1 MSCSIS
7 NTASPCSSR
16 NSATNDVKSAVSC
29 GFIPA
34 VGSSRSNSFGCVASA
49 RATSSRRWSPY
60 ERFLP
65 SSASF
70 LRRPL
75 NSSSSRARS
84 RASRSSRFTPGVR
97 RTAWK
102 RFPLSLTCMPTSTFS
117 SAVMLWK
124 RRMFWNVRPMPR
136 SVNACGGFPV
146 MSSFANHTR
155 PFVGLY
161 TPVSMLK
168 NVVLPAPFGPMSET
182 IALAGTLNST
192 SSTAT
197 RPPNSFRRNSVR
209 SSGSADSGTGDLV
222 VVERLVVNLGVVHLR
237 RDTGA
242 RYQPLGPEEHD
253 DDDDHAEDPE
263 LVERH
268 VDVRVEVT
276 VDPRADIRQALAVEI
291 GKETRTDDDA
301 GNAAHAAEDDHAENE
316 HRDLEEEVVRERTA
330 LVRRIERARDT
341 AEERAGRV
349 RPRLRPH
356 EGDAHRRG
364 GRLVLANRDPCAP
377 EPRVAQ
383 PHRAEDGD
391 QHETERGA
399 EEDGVEVG
407 GDRVL
412 HRDREM
418 CGSPVA
424 EAR

>member
-7 NTASPCSSR
+7 STASPCSSR
-16 NSATNDVKSAVSC
+16 KSETKDVRSAVSC
-29 GFIPA
+29 GFMPA
-34 VGSSRSNSFGCVASA
+34 VGSSRSSSFGCVASA

-60 ERFLP
+60 ERFFP

-97 RTAWK
+97 RMAWK

-146 MSSFANHTR
+146 MSSFANQTR

-182 IALAGTLNST
+182 MALAGTLNST

-197 RPPNSFRRNSVR
+197 RPPNSLRRNSVR
-209 SSGSADSGTGDLV
+209 SSGSRGSGTGDLV
-222 VVERLVVNLGVVHLR
+222 VVERLVVNLRVVHLR
-237 RDTGA
+237 RDAGA

-268 VDVRVEVT
+268 VEMRMEVRVE
-276 VDPRADIRQALAVEI
+276 PRADVRQAFAVEI
-291 GKETRTDDDA
+291 RKEAGADDDA
-301 GNAAHAAEDDHAENE
+301 GDAAHASEDDHAEDE
-316 HRDLEEEVVRERTA
+316 DGDLEEEVVRERTA
-330 LVRRIERARDT
+330 LVRGIERPCDT
-341 AEERAGRV
+341 TEERAGRV

-356 EGDAHRRG
+356 ERDAHCRSG
-364 GRLVLANRDPCAP
+364 GLVLADRDPRAA

-383 PHRAEDGD
+383 PHRAEDRD
-391 QHETERGA
+391 QHEA
-399 EEDGVEVG
+399 
-407 GDRVL
+407 
-412 HRDREM
+412 
-418 CGSPVA
+418 
-424 EAR
+424 